1 MMSGYKRRR
10 TVDVSQSQSQPM
22 SEGSS
27 EWTKVGTKWK
37 RVTKSKRIAKLPA
50 PVKAAIR
57 YEIKREVEVKSRQ
70 TYYGQTGL
78 YGPASATVNATNN
91 LVVCPSGT
99 ACDVVQ
105 GTGEGARIGNQIRTR
120 RLIHRGILIPNPYN
134 ATDNPDPGPLEVR
147 MVYYRQ
153 RNDPSQLPGT
163 PFSDFFQF
171 NSTTNAV
178 PDSLSAQIEVINTDK
193 YQVFTQRYFK
203 VGYALS
209 GPTNVSVSGTG
220 MPGVA
225 QANNDFKLNSKFRV
239 DLTKYLP
246 KVVRYNDNNAD
257 PTSAG
262 IYCLIIVSRAD
273 GTAIGNAAIP
283 LDICHTLDFQYE
295 DA

>member
-1 MMSGYKRRR
+1 MYKRKF
-10 TVDVSQSQSQPM
+10 DGSPSFQS
-22 SEGSS
+22 
-27 EWTKVGTKWK
+27 WK
-37 RVTKSKRIAKLPA
+37 RQSFVALGTPGVVRPRRLPARKPKKALKLSA
-50 PVKAAIR
+50 PVKQAIR
-57 YEIKREVEVKSRQ
+57 REIKRDVEVKSRQ

-99 ACDVVQ
+99 ACDVLQ

-120 RLIHRGILIPNPYN
+120 RLVHRGILIPNPYN
-134 ATDNPDPGPLEVR
+134 ATDNPDPHPIEVR
-147 MVYYRQ
+147 MIYYRQ
-153 RNDPSQLPGT
+153 RSDPAQLPGT

-178 PDSLSAQIEVINTDK
+178 PDSLSGQIEVINQDK

-203 VGYALS
+203 VGYQLS
-209 GPTNVSVSGTG
+209 GPTNQAVGVIT
-220 MPGVA
+220 PGVTA
-225 QANNDFKLNSKFRV
+225 ANNDFKLNCKFWV

-246 KVVRYNDNNAD
+246 SVVRYNDNNAD
-257 PTSAG
+257 PTTPG